1 MRTAHKLFKYL
12 KIHGIQAQILLP
24 DADITIIIQ
33 TIISTSHSKIHTQIG
48 VRERNSQ
55 LGITQEG
62 KVKGPISI
70 FFQPELHS
78 HSKPSSEA
86 LEALHVP
93 CPQFINAHTSPVHI
107 KRREKII
114 TAISI

>member
-1 MRTAHKLFKYL
+1 VRTAHKLFKYL

-62 KVKGPISI
+62 KVKGPIS

-93 CPQFINAHTSPVHI
+93 CPQFINAHTSPIHI